1 MWTQRQ
7 NIKKVT
13 EHAQKRHTDQL
24 IIEKTSDIFLNNT
37 FIYTG
42 SHSATLEKEWAIG
55 YLLTH
60 NKINLDINS
69 VTYTSNKIQVTATEN
84 TMKEQTQSS
93 LLKPIPEI
101 IFQLTSYFQEA
112 AILYKKTAI
121 TESAAIANHKQILYN
136 AEDISQENA
145 LYKVLGRHALNL
157 EKTKESPF
165 LLLSSKIDYL
175 TLKSILKFNFKLLIT
190 RTAPTQQALEL
201 AKQHNIAIVGF
212 ARGRKYNWYT

>member
-24 IIEKTSDIFLNNT
+24 IIEKTSNIFLNDT
-37 FIYTG
+37 FVYTG
-42 SHSATLEKEWAIG
+42 SHSATLEKEWAVG
-55 YLLTH
+55 YLLVH
-60 NKINLDINS
+60 DKINLDISS
-69 VTYTSNKIQVTATEN
+69 VSYTNNKIHVTASESSI
-84 TMKEQTQSS
+84 KEQTHAAF
-93 LLKPIPEI
+93 LKPIPEI

-121 TESAAIANHKQILYN
+121 TESAAIADHKQILYN

-145 LYKVLGRHALNL
+145 LYKVLGRHALST
-157 EKTKESPF
+157 EKTESPF
-165 LLLSSKIDYL
+165 LLLSSKIDHL
-175 TLKSILKFNFKLLIT
+175 TVKTILKFNFKLLIT

-201 AKQHNIAIVGF
+201 AKQHHISIVGF